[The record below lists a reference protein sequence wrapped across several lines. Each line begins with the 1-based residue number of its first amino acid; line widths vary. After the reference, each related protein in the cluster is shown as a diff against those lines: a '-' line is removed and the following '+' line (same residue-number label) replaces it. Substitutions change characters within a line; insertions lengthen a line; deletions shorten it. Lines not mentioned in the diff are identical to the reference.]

1 MIKFA
6 EISNTSLAPAAGP
19 TRPAAAPKAVIRKM
33 GGMGHLVHD
42 GHPKAEGVYEP
53 EEGPGCHDYVHGEN
67 VKKLPQMK
75 LMTPHVD
82 VTAQEPPT
90 KMREKKA
97 SVTAL
102 PGQYPL
108 DSYEQVKA
116 ASVYFDEWKDHF
128 SIEDRRT
135 YAINMVKRA
144 NELGIPVSDIARKY
158 GAETLAPVEE
168 LKVAFAARRAL
179 LSDAGAIETLNDLER
194 LVLQVREGV
203 DNGVK
208 VAAMGHVM
216 TPEVLSETLGQ
227 FDQQTGLAFYYETKY
242 VPDPFFSVYGVEK
255 TAAFSETIGNQ
266 TVTADDLEFLA
277 KNRIHLVKGTFDLE
291 MAKEFK
297 TDPVG
302 IYKSLPVAQR
312 KILANL
318 AKSMNSS
325 DPVV

>member
-6 EISNTSLAPAAGP
+6 EISNTSLAPVAGP
-19 TRPAAAPKAVIRKM
+19 TRPAATSKAVIRKM
-33 GGMGHLVHD
+33 GGIGHLVRD

-53 EEGPGCHDYVHGEN
+53 EEGPACNDYVHGKN
-67 VKKLPQMK
+67 VDKLPQMR

-90 KMREKKA
+90 KMQEKKA

-102 PGQYPL
+102 PGKYPL
-108 DSYEQVKA
+108 DSYMQVKA
-116 ASVYFDEWKDHF
+116 AAAYFEEWKDHF

-135 YAINMVKRA
+135 FALNMVKRA
-144 NELGIPVSDIARKY
+144 EELGIPVSDIAKKY
-158 GAETLAPVEE
+158 GSETLAPVEE
-168 LKVAFAARRAL
+168 LKFAFATRRAL
-179 LSDAGAIETLNDLER
+179 LTDAESLKVLNDLED
-194 LVLQVREGV
+194 LVLQVKEGSAT
-203 DNGVK
+203 GVK

-216 TPEVLSETLGQ
+216 TPEVLTETLST

-242 VPDPFFSVYGVEK
+242 VPDPFFSVYGLEK
-255 TAAFSETIGNQ
+255 KAAFSETIGNQ

-297 TDPVG
+297 DDPVG